1 MPCGSSEQWSV
12 LFNCGVISSA
22 TKGSFLFIFC
32 LGVLPECMAGRA
44 PGVAVLREIEEASN
58 PLEL

>member
-1 MPCGSSEQWSV
+1 MPAEQ
-12 LFNCGVISSA
+12 LGEQD
-22 TKGSFLFIFC
+22 SFLFIFC